1 MEEHPY
7 HGSDVADLPTTDRRR
22 VQRLVERSGVS
33 EHEAHILDL
42 VDPPVVQRLVKMGV
56 VEHHPHRRDGGGVPI
71 ADILVEVGEG
81 EHGIHILDAGHIPV
95 VQI

>member
-1 MEEHPY
+1 
-7 HGSDVADLPTTDRRR
+7 
-22 VQRLVERSGVS
+22 
-33 EHEAHILDL
+33 
-42 VDPPVVQRLVKMGV
+42 MGL

-71 ADILVEVGEG
+71 ADILVEVGVA